1 MSLTL
6 PDHTGTDSIITFI
19 AAKAATP
26 RQRNRKLACSVSIDF
41 GADRLERI
49 GLVTELGQPVDEA
62 RGIELALL
70 PFQRHAAVGQVD
82 ARQRD
87 VRKRRKPALDLRHA
101 ARAIDALDRKID
113 MRQSRTQIL
122 HVM

>member
-6 PDHTGTDSIITFI
+6 PDHTGIDSIMMFI

-26 RQRNRKLACSVSIDF
+26 RQRSRKLACSVSIGF

-49 GLVTELGQPVDEA
+49 GLVAELGQPVDETG
-62 RGIELALL
+62 RVERALL

-82 ARQRD
+82 ARQRH
-87 VRKRRKPALDLRHA
+87 VRKRGKPALDLRHA
-101 ARAIDALDRKID
+101 AGATDALDRQID
-113 MRQSRTQIL
+113 MRQPGSEMPDI
-122 HVM
+122 M